1 MVHLYYVSLFNG
13 SIFTFLYLM
22 VYLFYVP
29 LIDGLLI
36 LRLFIVWLT
45 FLRFFI

>member
-1 MVHLYYVSLFNG
+1 MVQF
-13 SIFTFLYLM
+13 FTFLYLM

-29 LIDGLLI
+29 LFDGLLI
-36 LRLFIVWLT
+36 LRLFTVWLT